1 MGNKVASMEWFVFM
15 ALTGLWLAKTIRLS
29 AQSAS
34 HSGKNEGDK
43 DEELVVLELSV
54 APVWPCRVDLR
65 LTDLAEYILKHP
77 LGPRDLEIAR
87 HGVVEHTCDSET
99 VPSL

>member
-54 APVWPCRVDLR
+54 PPVWPCREDGSDAAVV
-65 LTDLAEYILKHP
+65 LAKCECHVVIK
-77 LGPRDLEIAR
+77 
-87 HGVVEHTCDSET
+87 VVEEFIRVFLQLDI
-99 VPSL
+99 P